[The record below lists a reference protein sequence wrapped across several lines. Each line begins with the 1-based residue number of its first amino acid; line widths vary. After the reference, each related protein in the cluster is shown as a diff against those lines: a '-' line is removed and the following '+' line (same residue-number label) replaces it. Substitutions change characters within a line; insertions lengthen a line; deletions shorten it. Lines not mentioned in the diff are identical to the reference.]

1 MVAYL
6 ISPLV
11 LRRLVAIVGILFAF
25 SVIANAQFDTGTIS
39 GSVTDATGAVVADAS
54 ITITNVGTALQKKLQ
69 TDSAGN
75 FVASPVPFGS
85 YVVSATADNFAES
98 KSPTVVLNVGAS
110 IHVNLTLNVA
120 TTQEVVEVTGTNTT
134 VATETAT
141 TGTTLDA
148 TQIANLPINGRDVTG
163 FLEIAS
169 GSVGSTGFFQGSVNG
184 MENVFTGLNVTVE
197 GQNAS
202 RGDINGFLDTEGG
215 EQARITRSSV
225 DSVQEIDFSNNGY
238 SASSGFSLGPQMNV
252 ITKGGTNPFH
262 GTLFEF
268 FRNDALD
275 AHDYFQTTK
284 QPLRLNQFGG
294 NLSGPI
300 IHNKVFFFVN
310 YEGV

>member
-54 ITITNVGTALQKKLQ
+54 ITITNVGTALQRKLK

-75 FVASPVPFGS
+75 FVASA
-85 YVVSATADNFAES
+85 VSFRKLCGFCDGRQFRREQ
-98 KSPTVVLNVGAS
+98 KPTVVLNVGAS

-148 TQIANLPINGRDVTG
+148 TQIGNLPINGRDVSG
-163 FLEIAS
+163 FLEIVS

-184 MENVFTGLNVTVE
+184 MENVFTGSQYHRRRAE
-197 GQNAS
+197 CIARRYQRFS
-202 RGDINGFLDTEGG
+202 RY
-215 EQARITRSSV
+215 RR
-225 DSVQEIDFSNNGY
+225 
-238 SASSGFSLGPQMNV
+238 
-252 ITKGGTNPFH
+252 
-262 GTLFEF
+262 
-268 FRNDALD
+268 R
-275 AHDYFQTTK
+275 
-284 QPLRLNQFGG
+284 
-294 NLSGPI
+294 
-300 IHNKVFFFVN
+300 
-310 YEGV
+310 